1 MLKLEVI
8 IVLPANIFICLAQ
21 KIMTV
26 DPCHLRMLSIVEKLR
41 EPVSETL
48 WLILLCRRLQS
59 VLFGI
64 WMTFVCDIR
73 S

>member
-1 MLKLEVI
+1 MLKFELI

-21 KIMTV
+21 KMMTV
-26 DPCHLRMLSIVEKLR
+26 DPCHLRMLTIVENLR

-48 WLILLCRRLQS
+48 WLIRLCRRLQC

-64 WMTFVCDIR
+64 WMNFVCDIR